1 MRPQDIFNEI
11 VFIVSLD
18 RLKEKKKM
26 RNEIFEPKEIL
37 MASVSYQIRHFSY
50 WFYFSFGEKRK

>member
-11 VFIVSLD
+11 VFVVSLD

-26 RNEIFEPKEIL
+26 R
-37 MASVSYQIRHFSY
+37 MRFS
-50 WFYFSFGEKRK
+50 SRKKF

>member
-18 RLKEKKKM
+18 RLKEKKKNE
-26 RNEIFEPKEIL
+26 NEIFKPKEIL
-37 MASVSYQIRHFSY
+37 METVSY
-50 WFYFSFGEKRK
+50 

>member
-18 RLKEKKKM
+18 RLKEKKKKKM

-37 MASVSYQIRHFSY
+37 MATVSYQIRHFSY
-50 WFYFSFGEKRK
+50 

>member
-11 VFIVSLD
+11 FFIVSLD

-26 RNEIFEPKEIL
+26 RNEIFKPKEIL
-37 MASVSYQIRHFSY
+37 METVSYQIRHFSY

>member
-26 RNEIFEPKEIL
+26 RNEIFKPKEIL
-37 MASVSYQIRHFSY
+37 MATVSYQIRHFCY
-50 WFYFSFGEKRK
+50 